1 VRDPRASR
9 LTLRVTRGN
18 TQTLAAATHTP
29 SFPAV
34 ACRPVGMVAACAPP
48 PPPGRWQR
56 YGALVPGHGGVSLPV
71 GSWRGKGAGDAFR
84 WPLCFGRAAVVS
96 TVCPVA
102 RLCLHRQGHKC
113 GRDSQRWVEVGRLGQ
128 IWRCLTVERRVRW

>member
-1 VRDPRASR
+1 MNKRKESGERPPRLASYAPGDTGQHSNPSRRHPHPLLPRRGMYARRDGGGVRS
-9 LTLRVTRGN
+9 
-18 TQTLAAATHTP
+18 
-29 SFPAV
+29 
-34 ACRPVGMVAACAPP
+34 
-48 PPPGRWQR
+48 PPGRWQR
-56 YGALVPGHGGVSLPV
+56 YGALVPGHG

-102 RLCLHRQGHKC
+102 RLRLHRQGHIC
-113 GRDSQRWVEVGRLGQ
+113 GRDGQRWVEVGRLGQ